1 VNFQPDEATGVQ
13 SRLSRALRDALRG
26 RDQAAISALRSALA
40 AIANAEA
47 VDPAGRPA
55 AATGSAHFA
64 GAAAGPG
71 ATEAARKELTE
82 TAVQDIVRAEIADRQ
97 TAIGQYRRGG
107 HAERADRLRAEITV
121 LEAVLATGR

>member
-1 VNFQPDEATGVQ
+1 VNFPPDEEPGVR

-26 RDQAAISALRSALA
+26 RDQPAISALRSALA

-47 VDPAGRPA
+47 VDAGQRLPA
-55 AATGSAHFA
+55 AAGSAHFA

-71 ATEAARKELTE
+71 AAEAARKELTE
-82 TAVQDIVRAEIADRQ
+82 TAMQDIVRAEIADRQ
-97 TAIGQYRRGG
+97 TANGQYRQGG

-121 LEAVLATGR
+121 LEAVLAPGD

>member
-1 VNFQPDEATGVQ
+1 MNFQPDEEAGVR

-47 VDPAGRPA
+47 VDPGERPA
-55 AATGSAHFA
+55 AAADSAHFA

-71 ATEAARKELTE
+71 ATEAVRKELTE

-97 TAIGQYRRGG
+97 TAIGQYRHGG
-107 HAERADRLRAEITV
+107 HADRADRLRAEITV
-121 LEAVLATGR
+121 LEAVLAACR